1 MLVFQNE
8 EKKGTM
14 GWCPQGGWIW
24 IGTPTRDRRTCKR
37 KKPETCKIPSQC
49 FECDQDDYIRSYI
62 SV

>member
-37 KKPETCKIPSQC
+37 KNQRHVKYLHNALNVIKMTI
-49 FECDQDDYIRSYI
+49 
-62 SV
+62 